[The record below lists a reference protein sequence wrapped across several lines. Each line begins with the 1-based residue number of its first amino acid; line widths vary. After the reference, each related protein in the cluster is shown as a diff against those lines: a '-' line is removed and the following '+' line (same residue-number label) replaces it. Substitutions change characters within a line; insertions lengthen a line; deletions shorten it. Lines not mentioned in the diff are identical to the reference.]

1 MFPLQIKEKLLQ
13 LTDKR
18 KEMIDKW
25 EDRWEW
31 LRLGKNIWLDRVGV
45 LPQSG
50 LTWKCVSSS
59 GGAPVLQGRRGG
71 RGVATGSRALPVQQG
86 DRAERGRGGEAHQT
100 PRGLR
105 EVGRHLGGALLCA
118 GEADHGVSL
127 GG

>member
-1 MFPLQIKEKLLQ
+1 
-13 LTDKR
+13 
-18 KEMIDKW
+18 MIDKW

-31 LRLGKNIWLDRVGV
+31 LRLGKDIRSDQEGV
-45 LPQSG
+45 LLQPD

-59 GGAPVLQGRRGG
+59 GGAPVLQGRGG
-71 RGVATGSRALPVQQG
+71 GGGVAVGAGALPVQQG

-105 EVGRHLGGALLCA
+105 EVGRHLGGALLRA
-118 GEADHGVSL
+118 GEADHGASR